1 MAIIWLNSILTHC
14 TVIYYNYT
22 AIKQLQIIQKIF
34 QMCREIVSFKY
45 LSKRFILMTFE
56 LTGLSKISINLSVGF
71 FPFFGRT
78 IKYKIPMSGTNLKQQ
93 FIEHLKSAIIIQ
105 MYLRNFSINTLPR
118 NPVPPVMKIFLP
130 LNDCIIRSSSIESV
144 IVLKNI
150 QKKNGFL

>member
-1 MAIIWLNSILTHC
+1 
-14 TVIYYNYT
+14 
-22 AIKQLQIIQKIF
+22 
-34 QMCREIVSFKY
+34 MCREIVRFKY
-45 LSKRFILMTFE
+45 LSRRFILITLQ

-93 FIEHLKSAIIIQ
+93 QKKPAIYRTSIKSAIINQ

-130 LNDCIIRSSSIESV
+130 LNVCIIRSSSIESV

-150 QKKNGFL
+150 QKKMVFFNYYIMIIVRNTLL